1 MGHGAAVKLGEDK
14 ASGVKAKLGVYLFVL
29 YTAAYALF
37 VGISVIQP
45 SLMESTF
52 MGQTLAVAYGMGLIV
67 FAFVLAIIYN
77 RFCSRAEQQMNN
89 S

>member
-1 MGHGAAVKLGEDK
+1 MGHGPAVKLGEDK
-14 ASGVKAKLGVYLFVL
+14 ASGFKAKLGMYLFVL
-29 YTAAYALF
+29 YTSAYVLF

-77 RFCSRAEQQMNN
+77 RSCSRAEQQLN

>member
-1 MGHGAAVKLGEDK
+1 MGHGPAVKLGVDK
-14 ASGVKAKLGVYLFVL
+14 ASGYKAKLGVYLFVP
-29 YTAAYALF
+29 YTLAYVIF
-37 VGISVIQP
+37 VGISVLQP
-45 SLMESTF
+45 SLMESAF